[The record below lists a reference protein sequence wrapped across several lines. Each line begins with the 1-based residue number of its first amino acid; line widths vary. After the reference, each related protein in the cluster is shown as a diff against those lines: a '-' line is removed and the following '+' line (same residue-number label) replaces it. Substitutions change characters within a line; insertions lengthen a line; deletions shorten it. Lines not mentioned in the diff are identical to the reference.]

1 MHREKY
7 VWFDKKAVASGAWN
21 FIAKKREDFFAVE
34 IDKTKALCYNANVR
48 DKGGSVRVSRS
59 IV

>member
-1 MHREKY
+1 MY
-7 VWFDKKAVASGAWN
+7 GLT
-21 FIAKKREDFFAVE
+21 KKRWRAVPGISLQKNGKIFFAVE

>member
-1 MHREKY
+1 MYGLTKSGGERCLEFHC
-7 VWFDKKAVASGAWN
+7 KKTG
-21 FIAKKREDFFAVE
+21 RFFAVE